1 MLYNYE
7 FYLPARIIMEE
18 NGINRVPA
26 LVQEYEMKCP
36 MLVTDSFLVNLEF
49 TKKLIQSI
57 PNVKVFTDIE
67 VNPSIPSVAKVAQFI
82 KENEIDGIIALGGGS
97 CMDTAK
103 AACVEAVENKGI
115 FNFLD
120 GNPDKLPIKKALPII
135 ALPTT
140 SGTGS
145 EVSQYAV
152 ITNPE
157 TLRKDSITSSLIVPK
172 VAILDPTLTLNL
184 PKKLTIATGLDV
196 LSHALESVLSKLDN
210 SFTDVIALEAI
221 KKVFTWLPVCV
232 KEPNNLEARKE
243 MAFASNLAGIAM
255 SHCCGTL
262 PHGMGCPLSGHFQV
276 PHGLAVG
283 VIQKYAL
290 MYLDDYRAEDVY
302 RVVKYINPTY
312 EGTKH
317 EARFTLIK
325 MIENLFDEIECPQNL
340 GEFHLTDEG
349 IDKMVEDAWVH
360 GCTGLNPSP
369 VDKDL
374 IRKIYKALKG

>member
-18 NGINRVPA
+18 NGIKKVPS
-26 LVQEYEMKCP
+26 LVKEYGMEHP
-36 MLVTDSFLVNLEF
+36 MLLTDSFLVNLDF
-49 TKKLIQSI
+49 TKDLIESI

-82 KENEIDGIIALGGGS
+82 KENEIDGIVTLGGGS

-103 AACVEAVENKGI
+103 AASVEASEGVGI
-115 FNFLD
+115 FSFLD
-120 GNPDKLPIKKALPII
+120 GNPNKLPITKSLPII

-157 TLRKDSITSSLIVPK
+157 TLRKDSITTSLIVPK
-172 VAILDPTLTLNL
+172 VAILDPMLTLNL
-184 PKKLTIATGLDV
+184 PRKLTIATGLDV

-210 SFTDVIALEAI
+210 SFTDVLALEAI

-232 KEPNNLEARKE
+232 KEPQNLEARKE

-290 MYLDDYRAEDVY
+290 MYLDDYRSEDVY
-302 RVVKYINPTY
+302 RVVKYVDPTY
-312 EGTKH
+312 AGEAK
-317 EARFTLIK
+317 EARLQLIQ
-325 MIENLFDEIECPQNL
+325 MIENLFDEIECPQDL
-340 GEFHLTDEG
+340 AEFHLTDEG
-349 IDKMVEDAWVH
+349 IEKMVEDAWVH

-374 IRKIYKALKG
+374 IRTIYKALKG